1 MDKIKTVTTACAS
14 EDATKLHYTRIVL
27 GRMTQVWKM
36 VGQFLIKLNIS
47 SAIALM
53 CVYSRGEKHE
63 NFYSKQ
69 ETTQKNCTR
78 MFTAAFSQLKAGSSQ
93 SVFQQVSD

>member
-14 EDATKLHYTRIVL
+14 EDATKLDYTRILL
-27 GRMTQVWKM
+27 GRMIQVWKM

-69 ETTQKNCTR
+69 ETTQKKLYMNVHGS
-78 MFTAAFSQLKAGSSQ
+78 FLTAKSWIQPKCLSTGE
-93 SVFQQVSD
+93 